1 MEILIVKIILIILL
15 VRVITLSIVHL
26 MIVFYDEATKIAVD
40 KLLKDP
46 VKYIRDEHICT
57 FFTNMIWI
65 TFFTSLLISAFK
77 GNITIN

>member
-15 VRVITLSIVHL
+15 IRVIALSVTHL
-26 MIVFYDEATKIAVD
+26 IIVFYDEATKIAVD
-40 KLLKDP
+40 ELLKDP

-65 TFFTSLLISAFK
+65 MFFTSLLISAFK